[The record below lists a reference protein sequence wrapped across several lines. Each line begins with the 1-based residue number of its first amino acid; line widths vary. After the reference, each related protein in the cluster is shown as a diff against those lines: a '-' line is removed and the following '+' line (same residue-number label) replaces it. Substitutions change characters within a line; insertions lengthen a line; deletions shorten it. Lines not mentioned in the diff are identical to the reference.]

1 MQAIEVSIQNCVTS
15 CIEGWDQRLQ
25 LIKSR
30 VVLGNLLWNNE
41 IKNLSVFVKQNH
53 QVLSTW
59 IHV

>member
-1 MQAIEVSIQNCVTS
+1 MQSFAIPNCVTS
-15 CIEGWDQRLQ
+15 SIEGWDQRLQ

-30 VVLGNLLWNNE
+30 VILGDFLWNNE
-41 IKNLSVFVKQNH
+41 IKNLSVCIKQNY